1 MMSHVR
7 RVLQKMYDQGVRGC
21 FAVPYLMLQVRV
33 KCNDEVKMVFAG
45 GEFQFIAAFDIDSI
59 KKGFR
64 GVDDEALQTF
74 GEDV

>member
-1 MMSHVR
+1 M
-7 RVLQKMYDQGVRGC
+7 
-21 FAVPYLMLQVRV
+21 QV
-33 KCNDEVKMVFAG
+33 K
-45 GEFQFIAAFDIDSI
+45 FIAAFDIDSI